1 MEAFAPAK
9 VNLFLHVGAPGADGY
24 HPVCSLMMFAD
35 VGDTVSIK
43 VHGGLR
49 FSVDGLFASGLG
61 AGGDNLVIRARDAL
75 LSAVGGRGATPDL
88 VLHKGLPIAS
98 GLGGGS
104 SDAAATLRLIRDTLA
119 LNLDDGALAE
129 IGRPMGADMAACL
142 RARPVVGTG
151 RGDVLS
157 PPPPLPDLD
166 VVLVNPARPSP
177 TGAVYRAYDGAVAA
191 QGANAPAWPS
201 RFAGARDVAA
211 FLATTRNDLQTPAAA
226 LEPTI
231 GEVLGRLAAEPETL
245 LARMSGSGATCFAL
259 CADRANAVALA
270 KRLELDHPEWWVRAC
285 KLGGADHPSPT
296 VTAGR

>member
-35 VGDTVSIK
+35 VGDTVSI
-43 VHGGLR
+43 
-49 FSVDGLFASGLG
+49 SVDGELRFTVEGPFASELG
-61 AGGDNLVIRARDAL
+61 VGGDNLVIRARDAL
-75 LSAVGGRGATPDL
+75 LAAAGARGATPDL
-88 VLHKGLPIAS
+88 VLRKGLPIAS

-119 LNLDDGALAE
+119 LDLDDEALAE

-157 PPPPLPDLD
+157 SPLPLPDLN
-166 VVLVNPARPSP
+166 VVLVNPGRPSP
-177 TGAVYRAYDGAVAA
+177 TGAVYRAYDKAMAA

-201 RFAGARDVAA
+201 GFARARDVAA
-211 FLATTRNDLQTPAAA
+211 FLATTRNDLQAPAVA
-226 LEPTI
+226 LEPAI

-259 CADRANAVALA
+259 CADRAGAAALA
-270 KRLELDHPEWWVRAC
+270 RRVELEYPEWWVRTCA
-285 KLGGADHPSPT
+285 LGGAGH
-296 VTAGR
+296 